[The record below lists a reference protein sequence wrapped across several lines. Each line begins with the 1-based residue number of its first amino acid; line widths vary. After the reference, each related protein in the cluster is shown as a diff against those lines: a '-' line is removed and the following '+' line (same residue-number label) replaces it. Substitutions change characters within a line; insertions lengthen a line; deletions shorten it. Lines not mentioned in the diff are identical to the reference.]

1 MRAVHWLRTR
11 QEEYELSYWLSFV
24 AYDQRDRSF
33 NNRIYLLYIIL
44 FFSIWIFVVLTFFAS
59 AGSIILHLVNPTNPV
74 RAALFLEILLLGAWS
89 VVAFWL
95 SLRCSPVVF
104 SEEDEV
110 LICQTP
116 ISRSLVILRWF
127 LMPWLKSAILF
138 WLAAIVLGFS
148 VAEITMPGAIT
159 TNRILEYAGYGLRA
173 WVVVI
178 PLHLAL
184 FALQWAVGI
193 VRLQKD
199 KERHGLAWLVLP
211 ATIAFFSFLL
221 AFTFGADSA
230 ARMPWTQIV
239 TVIIY
244 PMLAGFGAE
253 NIFISLLTNG
263 LFAIA
268 ALGVMVWSSGT
279 FSLSRAAQETREVDI
294 LEAAHRYGFTSY
306 ARQLQNQRRLGV
318 NRAPTRL
325 PAFYGAGILIWKDIL
340 QSQRSFH
347 LSSAF
352 IWVQLFL
359 LMLGFAILPDLGS
372 RALVIGFWVIQL
384 GQVAVIRLR
393 DDLSLWPI
401 TRQLPIAYKKFILF
415 NPIPAYLLS
424 ILISAAGLVMG
435 SAIVKTPVNRLVILL
450 PWIAASVAGMAA
462 FDVIRQA
469 RSNLLIAG
477 YVPEVSAAG
486 IMLGLITTAVPLLI
500 SIYIPGIIGI
510 FLSTLLSLGLGVLAF
525 HLASRSYHNMDAS

>member
-33 NNRIYLLYIIL
+33 NNRIYLLYLIL
-44 FFSIWIFVVLTFFAS
+44 FFSVWLFVVLTFFAS
-59 AGSIILHLVNPTNPV
+59 AGSLLLQLVNPINPI
-74 RAALFLEILLLGAWS
+74 RAALFLEILLLAVWS

-95 SLRCSPVVF
+95 SLRRSPVVF
-104 SEEDEV
+104 SEQDEV

-116 ISRSLVILRWF
+116 ISRRLVTLRWF

-159 TNRILEYAGYGLRA
+159 ANRILEYAGYGLRA

-178 PLHLAL
+178 PVHLAL

-193 VRLQKD
+193 LRLQKD
-199 KERHGLAWLVLP
+199 QERHGLAWLVIP

-221 AFTFGADSA
+221 TFTFGADSA
-230 ARMPWTQIV
+230 ARMPWIQIV
-239 TVIIY
+239 SGITY
-244 PMLAGFGAE
+244 PMLAGFGPG

-294 LEAAHRYGFTSY
+294 FETAHRYGFTSY
-306 ARQLQNQRRLGV
+306 ARQLQDQRRLGV

-325 PAFYGAGILIWKDIL
+325 PAIDGAGILIWKDLL

-352 IWVQLFL
+352 IWVQIFL
-359 LMLGFAILPDLGS
+359 LMLGFAFLPDLGS

-384 GQVAVIRLR
+384 GQVSVIRLR
-393 DDLSLWPI
+393 DDLSLWPL
-401 TRQLPIAYKKFILF
+401 TRQLPIALKKFLLF
-415 NPIPAYLLS
+415 NLISAYLLS
-424 ILISAAGLVMG
+424 ILTSEAGLVIG
-435 SAIVKTPVNRLVILL
+435 SAIAKTPMDGMAILL
-450 PWIAASVAGMAA
+450 PGIAASVAGMAA
-462 FDVIRQA
+462 FDVIRHA
-469 RSNLLIAG
+469 RSNLLNAG

-486 IMLGLITTAVPLLI
+486 IILGLVTTAVPLLI
-500 SIYIPGIIGI
+500 SRSIPGIIGL
-510 FLSTLLSLGLGVLAF
+510 FLSTLISIGLGVLAF
-525 HLASRSYHNMDAS
+525 NLASRSYYNMDAS